1 MRCEWLVRSTVDN
14 TNNVLVCRD
23 LTIVGEDDESDHLT
37 MAGDEDPSQSIVG
50 NEEKLLKKKMA

>member
-1 MRCEWLVRSTVDN
+1 
-14 TNNVLVCRD
+14 
-23 LTIVGEDDESDHLT
+23 

>member
-50 NEEKLLKKKMA
+50 NEEKL